1 MMYCVLLCSIVC
13 SSSVPVCDDDI
24 AMRQTQFKLLLCC
37 FALNCK
43 CSRFTYAWMIY
54 VQDCVHTYYIRITVL
69 FVGANL
75 FTFYFL
81 HCKRQKAKE
90 HKFNFEYK
98 VEYYRTVQCYKKT
111 SQKKKSYVCFL
122 RKMIYWHFRLY
133 LCCVRLLNTNGI
145 ATYVW
150 NLIKTN
156 ICGLKNFK
164 YIYCGIKEA

>member
-1 MMYCVLLCSIVC
+1 M
-13 SSSVPVCDDDI
+13 DDI
-24 AMRQTQFKLLLCC
+24 CIGLRTHILYPYYSTICGL
-37 FALNCK
+37 
-43 CSRFTYAWMIY
+43 W
-54 VQDCVHTYYIRITVL
+54 VQI
-69 FVGANL
+69 
-75 FTFYFL
+75 FL
-81 HCKRQKAKE
+81 HKAKGKRE
-90 HKFNFEYK
+90 KSTSLILSTKYN
-98 VEYYRTVQCYKKT
+98 RTVWCYKKNFA
-111 SQKKKSYVCFL
+111 KKKSYVWFL

>member
-1 MMYCVLLCSIVC
+1 MYRTAYTHIISVLQYYL
-13 SSSVPVCDDDI
+13 
-24 AMRQTQFKLLLCC
+24 
-37 FALNCK
+37 
-43 CSRFTYAWMIY
+43 W
-54 VQDCVHTYYIRITVL
+54 VQIFL
-69 FVGANL
+69 L
-75 FTFYFL
+75 FTF
-81 HCKRQKAKE
+81 CIAKGKKQKSTSLILSTKY
-90 HKFNFEYK
+90 N
-98 VEYYRTVQCYKKT
+98 RTVWCYKKT
-111 SQKKKSYVCFL
+111 SQKKKSYVWFL